1 MAYYLQVKDFNGEYR
16 SLNLNKSDKFNS
28 DVISSSF
35 VKSTAYSLQGLDH
48 FTMKFENETELKNHL
63 LLSGILPINLA
74 NRPLFIRFKNK
85 INARNY
91 DLLFKDDLEFFYVPD
106 SLINFVEVRY
116 QNKDFKFIR
125 DLAEYFRNFRECG
138 TTASEL
144 IALSDKAINSSQI
157 DRGFNERDVNGDNPI
172 RRLVKL
178 LIYKYKTLPGNNIE
192 YNYNEFNWRTLHILI
207 EFIKDYEQK
216 ELKPIIEEKIESKKK
231 IRKKEDNPTDRELSG
246 QISIMDYLDY

>member
-85 INARNY
+85 KNARNY
-91 DLLFKDDLEFFYVPD
+91 DLLFRDDLEFFYVPD

-144 IALSDKAINSSQI
+144 IALSDKAINSNQI
-157 DRGFNERDVNGDNPI
+157 DKGFNEIDINGDTPI

-178 LIYKYKTLPGNNIE
+178 LTYKYKTLPGNIIE
-192 YNYNEFNWRTLHILI
+192 YNYNEFNWRTLHIII
-207 EFIKDYEQK
+207 EFIKDYKQK
-216 ELKPIIEEKIESKKK
+216 GLNTIIEEKNEPKKR
-231 IRKKEDNPTDRELSG
+231 IRKNEERKVDNQVSG
-246 QISIMDYLDY
+246 QISIKEYLDY